1 MISALMGGVIMSAA
15 TVAMLIAVNF
25 TDKTIKNVGKESLRE
40 DERNILINAGFNLS
54 EIDVINQEIE
64 RLNFEM

>member
-1 MISALMGGVIMSAA
+1 MSAA

-64 RLNFEM
+64 SLNFEMWIIYEK

>member
-1 MISALMGGVIMSAA
+1 MSAA

-25 TDKTIKNVGKESLRE
+25 TDKTIKNVGKEYLRE

-64 RLNFEM
+64 ILNFEMWIIYEK